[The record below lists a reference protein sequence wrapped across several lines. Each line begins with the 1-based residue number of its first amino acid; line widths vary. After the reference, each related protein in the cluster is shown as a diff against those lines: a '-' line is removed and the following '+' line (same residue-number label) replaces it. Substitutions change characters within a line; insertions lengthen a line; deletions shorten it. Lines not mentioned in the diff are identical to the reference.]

1 MPDLHATS
9 LLKVAPEIAAMF
21 RTDPVLA
28 AFLDPAVHI
37 EVDDEGHVTHKF
49 VERLQL
55 GLAASGLSMYDTL
68 SHAWDPS
75 FEAPAL
81 SLGRRHTNYHAFRE
95 FTLSVGVAAVL
106 IWGMFQPAGKRRR
119 ELWVAM
125 LAATLGYYIG
135 WWLPWPLLG
144 LHAPNNIAEGVH
156 LAATILTL
164 VPVILAR
171 TWFRD

>member
-106 IWGMFQPAGKRRR
+106 IWGDVPACREAEARALGGDARRDTR
-119 ELWVAM
+119 VLHRLVAS
-125 LAATLGYYIG
+125 LATSR
-135 WWLPWPLLG
+135 
-144 LHAPNNIAEGVH
+144 
-156 LAATILTL
+156 AAR
-164 VPVILAR
+164 PE
-171 TWFRD
+171 

>member
-1 MPDLHATS
+1 MRLCRI
-9 LLKVAPEIAAMF
+9 LL
-21 RTDPVLA
+21 L
-28 AFLDPAVHI
+28 
-37 EVDDEGHVTHKF
+37 
-49 VERLQL
+49 L

-106 IWGMFQPAGKRRR
+106 LWGMFQPAGKRRR

-125 LAATLGYYIG
+125 LAATLGYYVG

-144 LHAPNNIAEGVH
+144 LHAPNKIAEGVH
-156 LAATILTL
+156 LAATTLTL
-164 VPVILAR
+164 VSVILAR

>member
-1 MPDLHATS
+1 MRLCRI
-9 LLKVAPEIAAMF
+9 LL
-21 RTDPVLA
+21 L
-28 AFLDPAVHI
+28 
-37 EVDDEGHVTHKF
+37 
-49 VERLQL
+49 L
-55 GLAASGLSMYDTL
+55 GLAASALSMYDTL
-68 SHAWDPS
+68 SHTWDPS

-81 SLGRRHTNYHAFRE
+81 ALGRRHTNYHAFRE

-106 IWGMFQPAGKRRR
+106 IWGMLQPAGRRRR

-144 LHAPNNIAEGVH
+144 LRAPNTIAEGVH
-156 LAATILTL
+156 LTATILTL
-164 VPVILAR
+164 ASVVLAR